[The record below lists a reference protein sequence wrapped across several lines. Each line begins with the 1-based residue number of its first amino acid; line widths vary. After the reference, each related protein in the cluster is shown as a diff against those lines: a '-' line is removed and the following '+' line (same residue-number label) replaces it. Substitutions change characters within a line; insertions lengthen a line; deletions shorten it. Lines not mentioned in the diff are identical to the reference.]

1 METERLISVK
11 ERMVYITLFSIQSLV
26 EIVFFGL
33 SLYFE
38 SNMKRNSIYTVKG
51 STLLLGNLFL
61 IEAIILKNPDHIYLY
76 MIIYVYTLSSAFLGE
91 AQEPGLSLAFRTAV
105 VGTLLLR
112 GLMVCLLF
120 RKIRQAFVWHS
131 FKKLGPS
138 TELNG
143 KSVF

>member
-1 METERLISVK
+1 MKTEHLISVK
-11 ERMVYITLFSIQSLV
+11 ERMVYITLFCIQSLV

-38 SNMKRNSIYTVKG
+38 SNMKRNSLYTVKG

-61 IEAIILKNPDHIYLY
+61 IEAIMLKNPNHIYLY
-76 MIIYVYTLSSAFLGE
+76 AIIYAYTLSSAFLGE
-91 AQEPGLSLAFRTAV
+91 AKEPGLSLAFRTAV

-112 GLMVCLLF
+112 GLMVCILF
-120 RKIRQAFVWHS
+120 RKIRQVFVWYS

-138 TELNG
+138 TELIG
-143 KSVF
+143 KFIF